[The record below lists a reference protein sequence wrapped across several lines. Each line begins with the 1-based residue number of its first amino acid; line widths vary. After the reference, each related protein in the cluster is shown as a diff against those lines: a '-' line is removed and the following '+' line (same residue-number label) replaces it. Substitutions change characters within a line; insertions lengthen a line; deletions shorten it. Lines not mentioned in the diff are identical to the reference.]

1 MRVTIA
7 GAGNVGRSIARELI
21 ANGHSVLLI
30 DRAPAAIKPASV
42 PEAEWLLA
50 DACELDSLA
59 EARLDTSDVS
69 IAATGDDK
77 VNLVHSLLA
86 KTEFGVPRTV
96 GRVNHPGN
104 EWLFDDMWGVDVA
117 VSTPRLMCAL
127 VEEAVTVGDLV
138 RLMTFQKGRTN
149 LVEMTLPD
157 SSPTVGRRIGE
168 ISWPGETVLTAIIRD
183 GRGMAPDRDGALEA
197 GDELLF
203 LIDPDHESELS
214 RFLSP
219 RSHIG
224 VPAEELDLRAA
235 RMDEPARPGLTP
247 SVVSTGPVAPAPLKV
262 LDESSAPADET
273 LAPASHP
280 AMDEEPDLPFDE

>member
-7 GAGNVGRSIARELI
+7 GAGNVGRSIAKELI

-30 DRAPAAIKPASV
+30 DRAPNAIKPASV

-86 KTEFGVPRTV
+86 KTEFGVSRTV
-96 GRVNHPGN
+96 ARVNHPGN

-157 SSPTVGRRIGE
+157 SSPTVGRRVGE
-168 ISWPGETVLTAIIRD
+168 INWPGETVLTAIIRD

-197 GDELLF
+197 GDELMF
-203 LIDPDHESELS
+203 LIDPDHETELS

-219 RSHIG
+219 RAHTG
-224 VPAEELDLRAA
+224 VRADNLDHRA
-235 RMDEPARPGLTP
+235 
-247 SVVSTGPVAPAPLKV
+247 SPVEKAPAPGAAIPSGPAAPTPLKV
-262 LDESSAPADET
+262 LAEDLPATHEH
-273 LAPASHP
+273 AGPATH
-280 AMDEEPDLPFDE
+280 AAATDEPDLPFEE

>member
-7 GAGNVGRSIARELI
+7 GAGNVGRSIAKELI

-30 DRAPAAIKPASV
+30 DRAPNAIKPASV

-50 DACELDSLA
+50 DACELDSLT

-86 KTEFGVPRTV
+86 KTEFGVSRTV
-96 GRVNHPGN
+96 ARVNHPGN

-168 ISWPGETVLTAIIRD
+168 INWPGETVLTAIIRD

-197 GDELLF
+197 GDELMF
-203 LIDPDHESELS
+203 LIDPDHETELS

-219 RSHIG
+219 RAHIG
-224 VPAEELDLRAA
+224 VRADDLDHRASPVEEAL
-235 RMDEPARPGLTP
+235 
-247 SVVSTGPVAPAPLKV
+247 APAPGAAIPSGPAAPTPLKV
-262 LDESSAPADET
+262 LAEDLPATHEH
-273 LAPASHP
+273 ARPATH
-280 AMDEEPDLPFDE
+280 AAATDEPDLPFEE